1 MSFRRRVCMG
11 AVLPAVLCLSAAHG
25 SGTPVSFSHELLD
38 QVVSTFVDS
47 AGNVD
52 YAALERG
59 RQPLDQYLD
68 SLAVVG
74 PRSHPERFPTP
85 QHELAYWIN
94 AYNAFVLRGV
104 VDAFPVASVM
114 EIEEFFKLRR
124 FLSSGD
130 SLSLDELENQIIRP
144 LYSDPR
150 VHFALICGAKGCPEL
165 QRRAFSGAHLDAH
178 LDAARERFMRQP
190 RHVRI
195 DRDQSVIYL
204 SSILDWFGADF
215 TGWLRAS
222 GATPEGRDLSIVD
235 YLILYLP
242 DDAAGYLRAHRQ
254 VEIVFVDYDW
264 SLNARGETDAGASPA
279 EQ

>member
-1 MSFRRRVCMG
+1 MG
-11 AVLPAVLCLSAAHG
+11 AVLVAILCLSAAHG
-25 SGTPVSFSHELLD
+25 SGPPASFSHELLD
-38 QVVSTFVDS
+38 QVVYTFVDS

-68 SLAVVG
+68 SLAAVG

-104 VDAFPVASVM
+104 VDAFPVGSVM
-114 EIEEFFKLRR
+114 EIEEGEFFRLRR
-124 FLSSGD
+124 FLSGGD

-150 VHFALICGAKGCPEL
+150 VHFALNCGAKGCPEL
-165 QRRAFSGAHLDAH
+165 RRGAFSGAHLDAH
-178 LDAARERFMRQP
+178 LDAARERFMHEP
-190 RHVRI
+190 RHVSI
-195 DRDQSVIYL
+195 DLDQSVIYL

-222 GATPEGRDLSIVD
+222 GASPEGRDLSIID

-242 DDAAGYLRAHRQ
+242 DDAARYLRAHPQ
-254 VEIVFVDYDW
+254 LEIVFVDYDW
-264 SLNARGETDAGASPA
+264 SLNARRETDAPVSPA